1 MASDII
7 IAQPPLKNPPLAY
20 AFVGVSVNNTT
31 AGQRQQQQV
40 QSQLGQKPN
49 KICINKHTHNTHT
62 HIAAKGHWP
71 CEKCVRV
78 WLLLVELLDCLEKLL
93 ARLCHWVF
101 HLPRPHSTFQPFT
114 LFAET
119 QQFSPIFPPL
129 LLAPKTDK
137 QKLSPS
143 CVGAFLPT

>member
-1 MASDII
+1 
-7 IAQPPLKNPPLAY
+7 
-20 AFVGVSVNNTT
+20 
-31 AGQRQQQQV
+31 
-40 QSQLGQKPN
+40 
-49 KICINKHTHNTHT
+49 
-62 HIAAKGHWP
+62 
-71 CEKCVRV
+71 VRV